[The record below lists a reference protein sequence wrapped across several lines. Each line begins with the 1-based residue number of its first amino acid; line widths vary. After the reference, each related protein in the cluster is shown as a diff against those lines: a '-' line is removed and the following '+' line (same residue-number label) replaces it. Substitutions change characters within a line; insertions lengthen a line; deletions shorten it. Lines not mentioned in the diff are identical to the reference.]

1 MSRIMIID
9 DDEDVLT
16 TLRVLLKAEGH
27 TVIPVTE
34 GLEAL
39 ERLRSLERID
49 LLLVDLRMAPVD
61 GMELIRVAREV
72 RPDMPILVVSA
83 YLDEN
88 TIQRIEEMGCTGYI
102 HKPFTAQKVVDQVQT
117 VLADAGLLSLGDND
131 VPPA

>member
-16 TLRVLLKAEGH
+16 TLRVLLKSEGH
-27 TVIPVTE
+27 TVIPMTD
-34 GLEAL
+34 GLEAM
-39 ERLRSLERID
+39 EYLRSLERID

-72 RPDMPILVVSA
+72 RPEMPILVVSA

-88 TIQRIEEMGCTGYI
+88 AIKRIEDLGCRGYI
-102 HKPFTAQKVVDQVQT
+102 HKPFTAEKVVEQVQT
-117 VLADAGLLSLGDND
+117 ILAETGSLYLGGAE
-131 VPPA
+131 PPSG